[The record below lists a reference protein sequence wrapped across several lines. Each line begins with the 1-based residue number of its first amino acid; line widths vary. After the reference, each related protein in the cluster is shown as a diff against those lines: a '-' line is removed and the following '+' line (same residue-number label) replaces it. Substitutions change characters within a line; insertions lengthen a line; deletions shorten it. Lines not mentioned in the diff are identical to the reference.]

1 MADAPN
7 SQLPMLYNDLLPLSS
22 KDHAKWKIRQIDT
35 AKFIVNQNAMP
46 ITTDEFIP
54 AARFYPIVFSQ
65 GENPVPLALM
75 GLNEGVN
82 TVVDDDGKLRAP
94 VYVPAYIR
102 RYPFLF
108 ARLNPNSDEMSLCF
122 DPTSDAVGKFKD
134 GENLFDGE
142 EQSEALKQVIQFCQQ
157 FEESGARTQQFMKE
171 LKDLDLLMEGEVS
184 IQQPGND
191 KPFIYRGFQ
200 MVDETKLRDLRGDT
214 LRKISQN
221 GILPLLYAHLFSLQM
236 MREIFAQQVALGKMP
251 QVTEAPA
258 PAKA

>member
-22 KDHAKWKIRQIDT
+22 KDHADWKVRPVED

-54 AARFYPIVFSQ
+54 ASRFYPIVFSQ
-65 GENPVPLALM
+65 GDNPVPLALM
-75 GLNEGVN
+75 GLNEGIN
-82 TVVDDDGKLRAP
+82 TAVDDDGKLRAP

-122 DPTSDAVGKFKD
+122 DPTSKAIGKFKD
-134 GENLFDGE
+134 GEKLFDKG
-142 EQSEALKQVIQFCQQ
+142 EQSEALKQIITFCQQ
-157 FEESGARTQQFMKE
+157 FEESGARTQNFMKE

-191 KPFIYRGFQ
+191 QPFIYRGFL
-200 MVDETKLRDLRGDT
+200 MVDEEKLRDMRGDA

-251 QVTEAPA
+251 QVSEAPM
-258 PAKA
+258 PAEG

>member
-22 KDHAKWKIRQIDT
+22 KDHAKWKVRQVDA
-35 AKFIVNQNAMP
+35 AKFIVDQNAMP
-46 ITTDEFIP
+46 ITTDEFIS

-65 GENPVPLALM
+65 GDSPVPLALM

-82 TVVDDDGKLRAP
+82 TAVDDDGKLRGP

-108 ARLNPNSDEMSLCF
+108 ARLNPDSDEMSLCF
-122 DPTSDAVGKFKD
+122 DPTSEVIGKFKD
-134 GENLFDGE
+134 GENLFEDG
-142 EQSEALKQVIQFCQQ
+142 EQSEALKQVIAFCQQ
-157 FEESGARTQQFMKE
+157 FEESGARTQLFMKE
-171 LKDLDLLMEGEVS
+171 LMDLDLLMDGEVS

-200 MVDETKLRDLRGDT
+200 MVDDSKLRDMRGDA

-251 QVTEAPA
+251 QVSEAPM
-258 PAKA
+258 PAEG

>member
-22 KDHAKWKIRQIDT
+22 KDHAKWKVRQVDE

-46 ITTDEFIP
+46 ITTDEFIS

-65 GENPVPLALM
+65 GDNPVPLALM

-82 TVVDDDGKLRAP
+82 TAVDDDGKLRAP

-108 ARLNPNSDEMSLCF
+108 ARLNPDSDEMSLCF
-122 DPTSDAVGKFKD
+122 DPTSQVIGKFKD
-134 GENLFDGE
+134 GQNLFEDG
-142 EQSEALKQVIQFCQQ
+142 EQSEALKQIITFCQQ
-157 FEESGARTQQFMKE
+157 FEESGARTQNFMAE
-171 LKDLDLLMEGEVS
+171 LKNLDLLMEGEVS

-191 KPFIYRGFQ
+191 TPFIYRGFQ
-200 MVDETKLRDLRGDT
+200 MVDEQKLRDMRGDA

-251 QVTEAPA
+251 QVSEAPI
-258 PAKA
+258 PAEG